1 MSAHHSS
8 LEHLKPQSQCCCLQL
23 VTEFCHSAAD
33 SASWRRCFRKLP
45 SFSWEVLVFTWM
57 CSWCWLGSVPVLGS
71 SGFIP
76 QYHLGIKE
84 CNVVLATRR
93 LPISLKK
100 VEKNCSLSIWFT
112 IVLNFADIN
121 TCIPPAHF
129 VWAERLKTGLTTSLT
144 FLATKVFCLIWRLWG
159 VSWLYCVLLRPSSSW

>member
-1 MSAHHSS
+1 MSASHSS

-76 QYHLGIKE
+76 QYHLGIRE

-93 LPISLKK
+93 LPISLKNWK
-100 VEKNCSLSIWFT
+100 RTVPFPFDL
-112 IVLNFADIN
+112 L
-121 TCIPPAHF
+121 
-129 VWAERLKTGLTTSLT
+129 LSLT
-144 FLATKVFCLIWRLWG
+144 LQTSTRVFHLHTLSGQKGLKLA
-159 VSWLYCVLLRPSSSW
+159 